1 MKDNIY
7 DQLNFELNEQLDLIN
22 KKQMMMGYIRSTNNQ
37 NVFTEEERN
46 NIIGALIS
54 ICTSNNHKDYE
65 YYASNIMNYIKE
77 LILHSDKKETPKL

>member
-22 KKQMMMGYIRSTNNQ
+22 KKKMIMGYIRSTNTTQ
-37 NVFTEEERN
+37 HGFTEEESN

-54 ICTSNNHKDYE
+54 ICTSKNHKEYE
-65 YYASNIMNYIKE
+65 YYATNVMNYIKE
-77 LILHSDKKETPKL
+77 LILQSKK